1 LEYDE
6 QAAGI
11 ATVTK
16 SDVLDQKALA
26 SARQYMAA
34 VAWPTVILG
43 LIAGLSYVTT
53 VAMALTGALS
63 LWWAVPI
70 VAVVTYASYTV
81 AHDSIH
87 GSISGNRVS
96 MRWIN
101 KALGY
106 MAAWVLM
113 IPLTAHRHEHMAHHR
128 HTNDRVDDPDFPVGR
143 MQDSAPAAVRAAMQ
157 IIVGQ
162 FSHYFK
168 YRWKQA
174 SARQNLVMCLEVA
187 AAMVP
192 RLAVLISGYWL
203 EGLVLFVLAWLIG
216 VIVLLYLFAYI
227 VHRPHERVG
236 RYIDTSTI
244 LLPGPLGTLL
254 TWLWLFQNYHSIHHL
269 FPRVPFYHYAKLYAE
284 IEAVMV
290 AKDAPIYRVT
300 LRGLE
305 PLTPGLAT

>member
-1 LEYDE
+1 M
-6 QAAGI
+6 
-11 ATVTK
+11 TK

-269 FPRVPFYHYAKLYAE
+269 FPRVPFYQYAKLYAE

-290 AKDAPIYRVT
+290 AKGAPIYRVT

-305 PLTPGLAT
+305 PLSPGLAA

>member
-1 LEYDE
+1 LEYNE
-6 QAAGI
+6 QSAGF

-16 SDVLDQKALA
+16 SDVLDQTALA
-26 SARQYMAA
+26 NARQYMAA

-43 LIAGLSYVTT
+43 LVAGLSYTAT
-53 VAMALTGALS
+53 VAMALTGVLS

-70 VAVVTYASYTV
+70 VAMVTYASYTV

-87 GSISGNRVS
+87 GSISGNRRS
-96 MRWIN
+96 IRWIN

-128 HTNDRVDDPDFPVGR
+128 HTNNRVHDPDFPVGR
-143 MQDSAPAAVRAAMQ
+143 MQDSVPAAVRAAMQ

-174 SARQNLVMCLEVA
+174 PARQNLVMCLEVA

-203 EGLVLFVLAWLIG
+203 EGLALFVLAWLIG

-244 LLPGPLGTLL
+244 LLPGPVGTLF

-269 FPRVPFYHYAKLYAE
+269 FPRVPFYQYAKLYAE

-290 AKDAPIYRVT
+290 AKGAPIYRVT

-305 PLTPGLAT
+305 PLSPGLTA